1 MSSSCPLELSSS
13 CPLIVLYLS
22 STSVGINKTS
32 KHHRTTNKVPTGNAF
47 TKVAALRDSPLQ
59 RLTPA
64 VGKTKNIPRWP
75 PSGLA
80 FSYGCG
86 LAGGYAAQVGAL
98 LCQHRCAARFPKAR
112 QSWQSSVTVLCHG
125 GAAHCAC
132 PKPGSLGCCSVGL
145 RLLSFLFPQKQK
157 GLPSAWAILRERAQ
171 KAEALS

>member
-1 MSSSCPLELSSS
+1 MSSRCPLHLSSS

-98 LCQHRCAARFPKAR
+98 LCQHRCLCCRQRSTCAMALYPPGHSLNRSRLTAPMEGRFLEPSWARTQTK
-112 QSWQSSVTVLCHG
+112 QHG
-125 GAAHCAC
+125 WTGRGCVSRGCPMDWTAHVN
-132 PKPGSLGCCSVGL
+132 P
-145 RLLSFLFPQKQK
+145 
-157 GLPSAWAILRERAQ
+157 
-171 KAEALS
+171 